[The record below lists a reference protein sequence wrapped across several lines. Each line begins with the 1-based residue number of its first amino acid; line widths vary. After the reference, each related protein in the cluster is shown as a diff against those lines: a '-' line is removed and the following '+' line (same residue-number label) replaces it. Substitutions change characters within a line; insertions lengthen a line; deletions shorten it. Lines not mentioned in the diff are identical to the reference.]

1 MTDKAPKNL
10 RTFRICLIAVF
21 VTVLVLGP
29 GLGAHLIGGDPDN
42 VRFLFGVPALYLWL
56 VFCFLIMAGCVLV
69 AARTFWRDSD

>member
-1 MTDKAPKNL
+1 MTDKPSKDPRAL
-10 RTFRICLIAVF
+10 RIRLAAVF

-29 GLGAHLIGGDPDN
+29 GPGAHLAGGEPDN